1 MELLVSAL
9 YLWRLQPYLL
19 VVRFEQHDTNTGK
32 AMTKVCLICNSED
45 ATVLDVCHSCYT
57 EMRIESDSAGQNFR
71 EYWVQ
76 DCTTQHNTTQGKTM
90 DNIRIA
96 EAIKKAVH
104 SIDRGTD
111 FSLIRDYELK
121 IAVELIDAAIEI
133 GLISKD
139 DFEAEREDLIDRI

>member
-1 MELLVSAL
+1 MS
-9 YLWRLQPYLL
+9 
-19 VVRFEQHDTNTGK
+19 K
-32 AMTKVCLICNSED
+32 S
-45 ATVLDVCHSCYT
+45 
-57 EMRIESDSAGQNFR
+57 
-71 EYWVQ
+71 
-76 DCTTQHNTTQGKTM
+76 
-90 DNIRIA
+90 RIA

-111 FSLIRDYELK
+111 FSLIKDYELK